1 MKWTDAHDVVL
12 CRELLLMKPYRFK
25 PGTKDSGSAWTAVA
39 SDLNS
44 ITEVNFN
51 VNQKGVRDR
60 SKLLIDKFKRRMR
73 EEENSSG
80 TVQEPTEID
89 NLLEEIKSE
98 SEVAAEQFDTM
109 NQNKQKQVEKARE
122 NAEQVRTVAMENLS
136 ETNKRKS
143 LDISPTSS
151 KKRNTGSETLS
162 YLMAKLESDK
172 ELKKQEL
179 EMKRL
184 QIENERNQQNTF
196 NALLE
201 QQRQMQINQQQ
212 QNELVLRL
220 METIA
225 KK

>member
-1 MKWTDAHDVVL
+1 
-12 CRELLLMKPYRFK
+12 
-25 PGTKDSGSAWTAVA
+25 
-39 SDLNS
+39 
-44 ITEVNFN
+44 
-51 VNQKGVRDR
+51 
-60 SKLLIDKFKRRMR
+60 
-73 EEENSSG
+73 
-80 TVQEPTEID
+80 
-89 NLLEEIKSE
+89 
-98 SEVAAEQFDTM
+98 
-109 NQNKQKQVEKARE
+109 
-122 NAEQVRTVAMENLS
+122 
-136 ETNKRKS
+136 
-143 LDISPTSS
+143 
-151 KKRNTGSETLS
+151 
-162 YLMAKLESDK
+162 MAKLESDK